1 MAYINEQTDR
11 FHSASGRR
19 RLTEGPSGRT
29 DADGTPCGQQ
39 NKFSRTACTIDLRG
53 RAKGGRVHNAAVS
66 PWPPDYKN
74 ATGRRRLTEG
84 PSGRT
89 DADGTPCGAKTRAFG
104 TACTPDVPFAR
115 AKGGR
120 VPNQGRMNGDWEV
133 DGDIYRNYTERHH
146 LKPQKRRDPDGTPCG
161 QKTGTFRTACLPI
174 DRYSGQQKARG
185 GSTTTRMSEGW
196 EVDGDIYRN
205 YTERHHLKPQGRS
218 SSGAWNDTFSSGPY
232 KTRGTTNF
240 DRTVDPVE
248 FDRGQQCGMV
258 TACTPDVPFARA
270 RGGEVVNNYSN
281 VSGRRRLT
289 EGPSGRVK
297 PFISGVDPTPYP
309 PVRRTTKGWTGPVI
323 IPKGTAR
330 GNTLLDTEEDII
342 NFRTTDTDPTDDV
355 GHYRASGCGDGFCGG
370 RPRPR
375 PFPPKEGRTR
385 AFGTLEWPDQPVP
398 GL

>member
-11 FHSASGRR
+11 CNNRWTTTGVISCRTGEGTAGRGGRLVRFNNASGRR
-19 RLTEGPSGRT
+19 RVTVGPSGRT

-74 ATGRRRLTEG
+74 ATGRRRVTVG

-146 LKPQKRRDPDGTPCG
+146 LKPQ
-161 QKTGTFRTACLPI
+161 
-174 DRYSGQQKARG
+174 
-185 GSTTTRMSEGW
+185 
-196 EVDGDIYRN
+196 
-205 YTERHHLKPQGRS
+205 GRS
-218 SSGAWNDTFSSGPY
+218 SSGFNKTYLIPPNIEGPY
-232 KTRGTTNF
+232 TTRGTTNF

-281 VSGRRRLT
+281 VSGRRRVT
-289 EGPSGRVK
+289 VGPSGRVK

-323 IPKGTAR
+323 IPQGTAR

-375 PFPPKEGRTR
+375 PFPPQEGRTR
-385 AFGTLEWPDQPVP
+385 AFGSLEWPDQPVP